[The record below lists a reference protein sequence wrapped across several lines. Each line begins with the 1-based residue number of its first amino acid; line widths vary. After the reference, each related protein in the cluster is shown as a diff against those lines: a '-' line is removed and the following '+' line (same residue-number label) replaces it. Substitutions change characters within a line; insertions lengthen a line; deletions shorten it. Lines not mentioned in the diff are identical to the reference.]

1 MPPFPLLR
9 PRRLNTS
16 APQAPPP
23 QTDQASQLESALQRV
38 MKIQN
43 EDRTRA
49 VSGGLVILGL
59 GVYIY
64 GDMIVQSFSG
74 GVAEVTGSEA
84 VQTQVQLLA
93 KAVVTT
99 VLNDDLVLQ
108 KATEFV
114 TALSADPGTQ
124 QAVVGLLLV
133 ALRHDQTQQEVYRL
147 SQNIVTHVLNS
158 PATTT
163 QVVELLRRVLVD
175 PATQDQVL
183 VLLQQLMENPSTR
196 DALARLTSSTLET
209 NAVQRQ
215 VNDLAAETLHVVL
228 NDPKVFDH
236 ATDWVTG
243 VLSEKDVQK
252 SSGEHLWNAFTYS
265 ITPALFGTRQKA
277 VGADGGGSPEIQ
289 VVGDGPEI
297 QVVEEDG
304 TGKPLAAAE

>member
-1 MPPFPLLR
+1 MR
-9 PRRLNTS
+9 PRRLNTR
-16 APQAPPP
+16 APQVPQ
-23 QTDQASQLESALQRV
+23 QTDEASQLESALQRV

-49 VSGGLVILGL
+49 ISGGLAILGL

-64 GDMIVQSFSG
+64 GDMIVHSFSG

-99 VLNDDLVLQ
+99 VLNDDQVLK

-124 QAVVGLLLV
+124 QAVVSLLLV
-133 ALRHDQTQQEVYRL
+133 ALRHDQTQQEVFRL

-158 PATTT
+158 PATTS
-163 QVVELLRRVLVD
+163 QVVELLRRVLAD
-175 PATQDQVL
+175 PATQDQVI
-183 VLLQQLMENPSTR
+183 VLLQQLMANPTTR
-196 DALARLTSSTLET
+196 DALANLTSSTLET
-209 NAVQRQ
+209 DTVQGQ
-215 VNDLAAETLHVVL
+215 VNDIAAEAVHVVL

-265 ITPALFGTRQKA
+265 ITPALFGTSQRGGAAGESKIGPQIQA
-277 VGADGGGSPEIQ
+277 VEDGPDIQ
-289 VVGDGPEI
+289 VM
-297 QVVEEDG
+297 EENAKVQPPG
-304 TGKPLAAAE
+304 AAE